1 MLSHSGREFNSLLG
15 DQKSVI
21 RKSVWVQ
28 VPSLVPA
35 VVDAATL
42 KVKLPCNSKRI
53 GVPTII
59 GRGVRTQRIV

>member
-1 MLSHSGREFNSLLG
+1 MAQE
-15 DQKSVI
+15 
-21 RKSVWVQ
+21 
-28 VPSLVPA
+28 PA

-42 KVKLPCNSKRI
+42 KVKLPWNSKRI